1 MVAILTRGVANL
13 PGLLSRRT
21 RPFASTKRF
30 KLLHMPQPPFTL
42 KFGLA
47 ILPMYN
53 PCHKVV
59 QILIWVS
66 SCGTSIS
73 TWAWGFVIPPPL
85 QKRHYWH
92 PLLCMHQ
99 CCLQW
104 DSKMAGNLPLCLN
117 ISSKSLGGPS
127 APVYLWQ
134 IWFLRHKNFKF
145 KARKLSPQTRWAGY
159 LNQVTH
165 CPLLQLFINSME
177 QVPPFWAIEIKSPC
191 S

>member
-73 TWAWGFVIPPPL
+73 TWPWGFVIPPPL
-85 QKRHYWH
+85 PEKTLLT
-92 PLLCMHQ
+92 PLALH
-99 CCLQW
+99 
-104 DSKMAGNLPLCLN
+104 
-117 ISSKSLGGPS
+117 
-127 APVYLWQ
+127 APV
-134 IWFLRHKNFKF
+134 
-145 KARKLSPQTRWAGY
+145 LSSVRFQDGRQLTFVPEHLKQKSRGTKCPSVS
-159 LNQVTH
+159 VTNM
-165 CPLLQLFINSME
+165 IS
-177 QVPPFWAIEIKSPC
+177 
-191 S
+191 